1 MTKSTETKPTAGTVE
16 AAAKANT
23 DNNNGQNEN
32 ATEADKAT
40 AAAAGRAEQGK
51 STADIVEDNPKVFG
65 EEEGK
70 AGDKK
75 LPLERQA
82 NFANI
87 TADQQHAVENKG
99 KPLNKAAKTEGR
111 QIELGDRV
119 MITTATPIGG
129 QTVNEAHVIGFNAT
143 SGNPNLRL
151 ALSDGGRSRAT
162 EFGNVPQNA
171 AHEERGPFWQFPE
184 AFEKK

>member
-1 MTKSTETKPTAGTVE
+1 MTKSTETKPAAGTVAAAAKTNTDTSPDKATE
-16 AAAKANT
+16 AAA
-23 DNNNGQNEN
+23 D
-32 ATEADKAT
+32 
-40 AAAAGRAEQGK
+40 RAEQGK
-51 STADIVEDNPKVFG
+51 STADVVEENPKVFG
-65 EEEGK
+65 EAEAKGD
-70 AGDKK
+70 DKK
-75 LPLERQA
+75 LPLERQTD
-82 NFANI
+82 FANI

-171 AHEERGPFWQFPE
+171 AQEERGPFWQFPE